1 MMLPLSR
8 MRSSALGLVVL
19 ALVLVTMSMS
29 ARLSAVLVE
38 PMSIAELTKQADII
52 LRGKVLSRT
61 CEPSPG
67 TQILTRVE
75 IEVHEVWKG
84 ANPGAR
90 FQVVLA
96 GGTLGNRRVVVPG
109 QATYTPGEEIV
120 AFLRKNDRGEGVTLS
135 LCQGKF
141 EIFTD
146 ATGKSFARNMFHGN
160 GPAEVQTSVRGA
172 GGLASQAAPNSTAAV
187 VTTAAATTTEGRI
200 PVENLKRLVAGGGD
214 Q

>member
-1 MMLPLSR
+1 
-8 MRSSALGLVVL
+8 MRRGALGLVVL
-19 ALVLVTMSMS
+19 GIALVMPTHL
-29 ARLSAVLVE
+29 LAVLVE

-52 LRGKVLSRT
+52 LRGKVLSQT
-61 CEPSPG
+61 CEPNPG

-84 ANPGAR
+84 ANPGAK

-109 QATYTPGEEIV
+109 QASYTPGEEVI

-141 EIFTD
+141 EVFTD
-146 ATGKSFARNMFHGN
+146 AAGKTFARNMFHGN
-160 GPAEVQTSVRGA
+160 GPAEDQTTARA
-172 GGLASQAAPNSTAAV
+172 AANLASTSQPAPNSTTAV
-187 VTTAAATTTEGRI
+187 AATATGTGTEGRI
-200 PVENLKRLVAGGGD
+200 SVENLKRLVAGGGS